1 MVLVALMHEQVT
13 IDPMEIVGRGLKFY
27 GSYMFQSEMK
37 EAAKMLAD
45 QRLHVEDLVTSV
57 FPLEE
62 GEKAFALLTDPQNQE
77 IKVQL
82 SVS

>member
-45 QRLHVEDLVTSV
+45 QRLHVEDLVTSA
-57 FPLEE
+57 FSLEE